1 MKIQPSDL
9 QPVLNKILEDY
20 SEDVRAAVGESIKTV
35 VKDAVTKLKKAG
47 SFGGK
52 KYRRTWKSKIVEER
66 LETYA
71 VIYNKTAGLTH
82 LLEFGHALYA
92 GGRKVGNVQAFEH
105 IAPINNEVQTAVIE
119 EIGRKI
125 NDIR

>member
-9 QPVLNKILEDY
+9 QPVLNEILSDY
-20 SEDVRAAVGESIKTV
+20 TDDVKVAVGQSIRTV
-35 VKDAVTKLKKAG
+35 VKDAVKKLKKAG
-47 SFGGK
+47 SFGGN
-52 KYRRTWKSKIVEER
+52 KYRKTWTSKIVEER
-66 LETYA
+66 LATYA

-105 IAPINNEVQTAVIE
+105 IAPINNEVQTEVIE
-119 EIGRKI
+119 EIKGAI
-125 NDIR
+125 NDI